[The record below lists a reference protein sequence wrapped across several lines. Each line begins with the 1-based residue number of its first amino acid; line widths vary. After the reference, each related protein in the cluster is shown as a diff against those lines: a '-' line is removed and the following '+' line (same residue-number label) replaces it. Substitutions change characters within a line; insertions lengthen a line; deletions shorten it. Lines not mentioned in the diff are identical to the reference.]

1 MRPDVVADVATI
13 VSDCATQPD
22 AATHSVTALHMITCE
37 YPPQLGGVADF
48 TRTIADR
55 VAQTGREVH
64 VWAPG
69 TTGTV
74 VEASG
79 VIVHRE
85 FGSFSLRDRKRV
97 ASLLDE
103 TARDRTL
110 FLQWVPHGFG
120 ARAMNVG
127 FCLWLR
133 DRVRHHDE
141 RLDLMVHEP
150 FLPFRGSSW
159 RAKLAAVVQRA
170 MMAVLL
176 RAATVTWVSTTSWIP
191 RLRGLAPDTVRFNW
205 LPVPSPFPIDRD
217 VEKVAKRRYD
227 LAEPAETLVGHLG
240 TYGTAT
246 LGLLTDA
253 ICRIAHLKPSATFLL
268 FGRGSDGARD
278 RMLHKYPVL
287 ENRLRATGVLD
298 AASISQQM
306 QACHLMIQP
315 YPDGVSCRRTSLIAA
330 LAHGLPV
337 VTTTGE
343 LTEPMWAAQ
352 RAVELVAAADAEQ
365 FARRSGALI
374 DDELRRTALGARA
387 AAMYEKHLSADRA
400 VEMLT
405 AYLDGV
411 PA

>member
-85 FGSFSLRDRKRV
+85 FGSFSVRDRKRV

-150 FLPFRGSSW
+150 FLPFRADVSDEQRSSRW
-159 RAKLAAVVQRA
+159 VFQEVVSILSPA
-170 MMAVLL
+170 EI
-176 RAATVTWVSTTSWIP
+176 SP
-191 RLRGLAPDTVRFNW
+191 HCRLGFCG
-205 LPVPSPFPIDRD
+205 VPSCLRLGWVHPASKCWAYSTRTGPI
-217 VEKVAKRRYD
+217 
-227 LAEPAETLVGHLG
+227 LAE
-240 TYGTAT
+240 
-246 LGLLTDA
+246 
-253 ICRIAHLKPSATFLL
+253 
-268 FGRGSDGARD
+268 RG
-278 RMLHKYPVL
+278 
-287 ENRLRATGVLD
+287 
-298 AASISQQM
+298 
-306 QACHLMIQP
+306 
-315 YPDGVSCRRTSLIAA
+315 
-330 LAHGLPV
+330 
-337 VTTTGE
+337 
-343 LTEPMWAAQ
+343 
-352 RAVELVAAADAEQ
+352 
-365 FARRSGALI
+365 
-374 DDELRRTALGARA
+374 
-387 AAMYEKHLSADRA
+387 
-400 VEMLT
+400 
-405 AYLDGV
+405 
-411 PA
+411 